1 MSLII
6 AGERS
11 GVGKTTVTLALLAA
25 LAQQNSKIIQSFK
38 VGPDYIDPM
47 FHRRLTGRPCR
58 NLDVI
63 LTSETYVQDCFTR
76 HTAACDYV
84 VIEGVMG
91 LFDGASSTLINPVIP
106 WDRGSTAHIADLLQ
120 LPILL
125 VVNAAGTSRSIAAL
139 VHGYQTY
146 APQLNIAG
154 VVFNRVSSERHLE
167 LLSRALA
174 SLNMP
179 LLGVFYRQADITIPD
194 RHLGL
199 VPTDELPELPA
210 LIQRLATLGQAS
222 FAWDQLL
229 PLLAPPILQPLTS
242 KLEISALKQEQLT
255 SELQL
260 SSSDPQQLTSEL
272 QLSSSD
278 PQQLTSELQ
287 LSSSDPQQLTSEL
300 QLSSS
305 DPQQLTSELQ
315 LSSSE
320 PHHWT
325 SELQLSSSEPHHLTS
340 ELQLLSS
347 EPHHWTSELQLSS
360 SEPHHWTS
368 ELQLSSSE
376 PHHLTSELQLL
387 SSEPQ
392 YQPEALCRLAIAQD
406 AAFNFYYA
414 DNLDI
419 LESVGF
425 ELVAW
430 SPLADTSLP
439 DNIHGLYLG
448 GGFPEMFAAEL
459 SANQSLIQQLHHLIS
474 QGLPAYAECG
484 GLMYLCQAIVDFEQH
499 SHPML
504 GILPTTAQMGK
515 RLTLGYR
522 HVQPNPGLVNAL
534 IPDAQI
540 IVGHEFHR
548 STLTTRPTLPLYHL
562 THYDG
567 SRPQTEGWQVFN
579 VYASYVHL
587 HFGGC
592 LSLPKWFL
600 NLCQTYYLKQ
610 SSNCGNPF

>member
-1 MSLII
+1 MALVI

-25 LAQQNSKIIQSFK
+25 LAQQHSKIIQSFK

-63 LTSETYVQDCFTR
+63 LTSETYVQDCFAH
-76 HTAACDYV
+76 HTAACDYA

-91 LFDGASSTLINPVIP
+91 LFDGASSSLINPAIP

-120 LPILL
+120 LPIVL
-125 VVNAAGTSRSIAAL
+125 VVNAGGTSRSIAAL

-146 APQLNIAG
+146 APQLRIAG
-154 VVFNRVSSERHLE
+154 VVLNRVSSERHLE
-167 LLSRALA
+167 LLSKALS

-222 FAWDQLL
+222 FVWDHLL
-229 PLLAPPILQPLTS
+229 PLLSPPIPQPLISDLDHSTPKSERLTS
-242 KLEISALKQEQLT
+242 KLDISTSELDYPT

-260 SSSDPQQLTSEL
+260 A
-272 QLSSSD
+272 
-278 PQQLTSELQ
+278 
-287 LSSSDPQQLTSEL
+287 
-300 QLSSS
+300 
-305 DPQQLTSELQ
+305 
-315 LSSSE
+315 
-320 PHHWT
+320 
-325 SELQLSSSEPHHLTS
+325 
-340 ELQLLSS
+340 
-347 EPHHWTSELQLSS
+347 
-360 SEPHHWTS
+360 
-368 ELQLSSSE
+368 
-376 PHHLTSELQLL
+376 

-392 YQPEALCRLAIAQD
+392 HQPEAPCRLAIAQD

-419 LESVGF
+419 LASVGF

-430 SPLADTSLP
+430 SPLKDRELP
-439 DNIHGLYLG
+439 NNIHGLYLG

-459 SANQSLIQQLHHLIS
+459 SANQSLLQQLHHLIS
-474 QGLPAYAECG
+474 QGLPTYAECG

-499 SHPML
+499 SYPML

-522 HVQPNPGLVNAL
+522 QIQPNPGLVNAL

-540 IVGHEFHR
+540 MVGHEFHR

-562 THYDG
+562 TNYDG
-567 SRPQTEGWQVFN
+567 SRPQTEGWQLGN

-592 LSLPKWFL
+592 LNVPKRFL
-600 NLCQTYYLKQ
+600 ELCQTYRQ
-610 SSNCGNPF
+610 SNHL